1 MRVRCGC
8 GLVNPLK
15 THPLFYWFIF
25 LPRLV
30 QELEVVVG
38 DEHISFTTTKIGSL
52 VDVEK
57 SKDPEGL
64 RAFYY
69 LVQDL
74 KCFVISIMSLHFKI
88 KPTPT

>member
-1 MRVRCGC
+1 MSS
-8 GLVNPLK
+8 L
-15 THPLFYWFIF
+15 
-25 LPRLV
+25 
-30 QELEVVVG
+30 QELEVVLG

-64 RAFYY
+64 RCFYY

-74 KCFVISIMSLHFKI
+74 KCFVISIMALHFKI